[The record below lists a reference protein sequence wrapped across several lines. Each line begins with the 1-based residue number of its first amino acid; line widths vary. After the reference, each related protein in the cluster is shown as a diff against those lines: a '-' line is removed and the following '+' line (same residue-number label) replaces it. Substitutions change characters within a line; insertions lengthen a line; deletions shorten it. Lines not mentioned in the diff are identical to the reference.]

1 MAEPIVSYILLFL
14 VMGTTFHVIGLMSG
28 TSLDGLDLA
37 HCCFTYERKN
47 WIYKILHTD
56 TLEYSDTLIESLREA
71 ETSSG
76 SELIRLHHTYGKHTG
91 QMVLDFVQKHG
102 IRPDFVASHGH
113 TIFHQ
118 PDKHISFQLGDGAY
132 IAAAAQLPVVC
143 DFRTLDIALGG
154 QGAPLVPIGDEL
166 LFGEYDYCVNLGG
179 IANVSYSQ
187 GEQRLAFDICAC
199 NMLLNTLAN
208 SLGHAYDHNGD
219 LARSGSLQPELLAQ
233 LNAPAY
239 FAAPAP
245 KSLGKEWVLAH
256 SLHTLQASTASIP
269 DKLHTVCHHIALQL
283 KQSLLKLHEQRHRL
297 LLTGGGAFNA
307 YLVQL
312 LQEYL
317 GEQCLVEVP
326 DPQVVS
332 FKEALIFAFLGVLR
346 WRGEHNCLR
355 SVTGASQDNIGGAIY
370 LC

>member
-1 MAEPIVSYILLFL
+1 MDTSY
-14 VMGTTFHVIGLMSG
+14 HVIGLMSG
-28 TSLDGLDLA
+28 TSLDGLDIAYFRL
-37 HCCFTYERKN
+37 TYTNEN
-47 WIYKILHTD
+47 WIYKILHTN
-56 TLEYSDTLIESLREA
+56 TLTYSDILIESLRDA
-71 ETSSG
+71 ETSNG
-76 SELIRLHHTYGKHTG
+76 MELIRLHHAYGKYIGQQVHT
-91 QMVLDFVQKHG
+91 FVQQHD

-118 PDKHISFQLGDGAY
+118 PEKHVSFQLGDGAY
-132 IAAAAQLPVVC
+132 IAASAKFPVVC

-154 QGAPLVPIGDEL
+154 QGAPLVPIGDKL
-166 LFGEYDYCVNLGG
+166 LFPEYDYCINLGG
-179 IANVSYSQ
+179 IANVSFSQ
-187 GEQRLAFDICAC
+187 NDKRLAFDICAC

-208 SLGHAYDHNGD
+208 SVGSAYDNNGEM
-219 LARSGSLQPELLAQ
+219 AKSGSLQPDLLQQ

-245 KSLGKEWVLAH
+245 KSLGKEWVLEH
-256 SLHTLQASTASIP
+256 SLKAIAAHQSSVP
-269 DKLHTVCHHIALQL
+269 DKLHTTCHHIAFQIRQALP
-283 KQSLLKLHEQRHRL
+283 KLHDGQHRV
-297 LLTGGGAFNA
+297 LLTGGGAFNL

-317 GEQCLVEVP
+317 GEQYSVDVP
-326 DPQVVS
+326 EPELVS

-355 SVTGASQDNIGGAIY
+355 SVTGAAQDNIGGSIY